1 MQLLMKALEEK
12 ISRLLP
18 DKFGQVFDAWA
29 NGGAHYIAT
38 FDRLPVNKPI
48 LLAFSPVDNK
58 RDLTNM
64 SLYDFLFNFY
74 GKSLENLLFIASDN
88 CSTNQVIGKHITLP
102 FIGRASHW
110 FNLAVQQYL
119 EEHKELLGKI
129 HELMKKFSG
138 CAHLHTYTLGAK
150 TMPRYKME
158 QHLHYGSTLRAIYST
173 TVFGKFQTVDITRL
187 GILPLMLSPAD
198 NAR

>member
-110 FNLAVQQYL
+110 FYLAVQQYL

-138 CAHLHTYTLGAK
+138 CAHLHTWSQDYAKIQDGAAPSLWFYVTCNLFHYSIWQIPNCGYYT
-150 TMPRYKME
+150 PW
-158 QHLHYGSTLRAIYST
+158 HLAIDVEPS
-173 TVFGKFQTVDITRL
+173 G
-187 GILPLMLSPAD
+187 
-198 NAR
+198 